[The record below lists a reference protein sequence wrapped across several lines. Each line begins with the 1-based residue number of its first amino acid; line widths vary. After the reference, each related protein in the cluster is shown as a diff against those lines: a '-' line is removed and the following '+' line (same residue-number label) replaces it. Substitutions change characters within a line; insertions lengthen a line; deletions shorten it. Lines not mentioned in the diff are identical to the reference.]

1 MDRGK
6 AGLTVFFEGPFW
18 VGVFERVEDGKLSV
32 CRVVFG
38 SEPRDYEVW
47 ELILKNYYGCEGWQG
62 EPEAEAEGGRET
74 DHAGRDRYEVPAGA
88 AVAEGREEDGA
99 QAGRQG
105 AEGGREAADV

>member
-18 VGVFERVEDGKLSV
+18 VGVFERV
-32 CRVVFG
+32 
-38 SEPRDYEVW
+38 
-47 ELILKNYYGCEGWQG
+47 GCEGRKG

-74 DHAGRDRYEVPAGA
+74 DHADGDRYEVPAGA